1 MFFILA
7 REIKLC
13 IFVNFFL
20 KINQLLFVMSLIHS
34 LNRVLGSARQCF
46 VALAS
51 LYLVIYCTKSEAYST
66 I

>member
-20 KINQLLFVMSLIHS
+20 KMNQLLFVMSLIHS
-34 LNRVLGSARQCF
+34 LNRVLGSAKN
-46 VALAS
+46 VL
-51 LYLVIYCTKSEAYST
+51 LL
-66 I
+66 